1 MNSMTGY
8 GSGSASFPGGR
19 ASVELRAVNHRFL
32 ELKMTLPRDYLSW
45 EHEWRELVG
54 AWVKRGRIELTLTF
68 TGRPTQAYTIA
79 PNRDLALMYC
89 DAVRQLQREL
99 GIKGDLDVSFLTTRP
114 DFFQIIEKPQPTRDE
129 VQAARK
135 ALQRALEALARQ
147 RNREGM
153 FLKRE
158 LRSRIVNLEK
168 ARQAIAKRSPL
179 MLKTLREKLRERLA
193 STLQEVQIDQ
203 SRLLQEI
210 VTLTQK
216 SDITEELVRLSGH
229 LAALRETLHAQE
241 PVGKRI
247 DFLLQEVQREFNTI
261 GAKADDTAIRHFVV
275 TAKEEV
281 EKLREQVQNVE

>member
-32 ELKMTLPRDYLSW
+32 ELKMTLPREYLSW

-54 AWVKRGRIELTLTF
+54 GRVKRGRIELTLTF
-68 TGRPTQAYTIA
+68 TGRPTHAYTIA
-79 PNRDLALMYC
+79 LNRDLARRYC

-99 GIKGDLDVSFLTTRP
+99 GMKGDLDVSFLTTRP
-114 DFFQIIEKPQPTRDE
+114 DFFQITEKPQPTRDE
-129 VQAARK
+129 VQAASK
-135 ALQRALEALARQ
+135 ALQRALEALDHQ

-158 LRSRIVNLEK
+158 LRSRITNLEK
-168 ARQAIAKRSPL
+168 ARRAITKRSPL
-179 MLKTLREKLRERLA
+179 VLKTSRDKLGERV
-193 STLQEVQIDQ
+193 SGFLQGVQIDQ

-216 SDITEELVRLSGH
+216 SDITEEIVRLSGH

-281 EKLREQVQNVE
+281 EKLREQAQNVE